1 MLSAYLDGELTAK
14 ERQQLEGHL
23 AQCDACAE
31 ELRTLRYAKAMS
43 IEAPAL
49 RIPRSFVVRRAD
61 LEAPAEKAPRRLFRL
76 SSKLAYAY
84 MRGATALV
92 VVAFAMLVAGDL
104 LGQLSIGS
112 QQPVM
117 LVQREVEREVASEVT
132 VVAQEMVEKETAT
145 QVTAI
150 VEKAAEEPIPV
161 QETIVL
167 EVVKEAEKVVAPGA
181 TPSPPMRE
189 AAPPAKT
196 TEEEAVQALAV
207 PEAGPTRAAGVE
219 DSPVEGTVDTQEVYG
234 EGGTPLPSPTPT
246 VTPATPS
253 PLPPTPTSP
262 PLPTPEPTAPVVA
275 RETGIRIGLGNLR
288 VAEIGLGAL
297 ALTLLIITLILR
309 RQQL

>member
-14 ERQQLEGHL
+14 ERQHLEGHL

-31 ELRTLRYAKAMS
+31 ELRTLRYAKAMLV
-43 IEAPAL
+43 EAPAL

-61 LEAPAEKAPRRLFRL
+61 LEVPAEKAPRRLFGL

-104 LGQLSIGS
+104 LGQFSIGS

-117 LVQREVEREVASEVT
+117 LVEREVASEVT
-132 VVAQEMVEKETAT
+132 VVVQEMVEKEVAT
-145 QVTAI
+145 QVTAV
-150 VEKAAEEPIPV
+150 VEKAVEEPVPV
-161 QETIVL
+161 QETIVV
-167 EVVKEAEKVVAPGA
+167 EVEREAEKVVAPDA
-181 TPSPPMRE
+181 TPSPAMRE

-207 PEAGPTRAAGVE
+207 PEAGPTQAAGAE
-219 DSPVEGTVDTQEVYG
+219 DSLVEETVGTQEVYG
-234 EGGTPLPSPTPT
+234 EGDTPLPAPTPT
-246 VTPATPS
+246 VTSTTPS
-253 PLPPTPTSP
+253 PLPPTPTGP
-262 PLPTPEPTAPVVA
+262 PPPTPEPTAPVVA
-275 RETGIRIGLGNLR
+275 QETGIRVGLGTLR
-288 VAEIGLGAL
+288 AAEIGLGAL
-297 ALTLLIITLILR
+297 ALTLLVITLIFR